1 MVLVLADHADGSIA
15 DETAQALTL
24 ARDVANAAA
33 TQLDVIAFGQTADPV
48 LETFGSYGV
57 DTVYTV
63 DEAVRTPYGPVAW
76 AMAVGTV
83 LDGTDASLV
92 VGAGNDRHHE
102 VLAHV
107 AADRSI
113 PMAANCISVTP
124 GDPATVRR
132 QRWGGSLL
140 EDARV
145 STNPWI
151 CTVAPHEI
159 EAAPADHPTTPDVDS
174 VSPPIENSLET
185 LVRVARYE
193 SADVEG
199 VPLGEARVV
208 VGGGRGV
215 GGPDGYAPLEELAD
229 LLGGTVGAS
238 RAAVN
243 EGWRPHDDQIGL
255 TGTKISAE
263 LYIACGISGA
273 VQHMVGCK
281 GAKHI
286 LAINTD
292 PEAAIVQKADW
303 AIIGDLHEVVPAIVS
318 AIRETR

>member
-1 MVLVLADHADGSIA
+1 MAAPSNGTIA
-15 DETAQALTL
+15 DETAQAVTL
-24 ARDVANAAA
+24 ARDVSTTTGAPLSLISFGPVEDPL
-33 TQLDVIAFGQTADPV
+33 LD
-48 LETFGSYGV
+48 TFGVYGI
-57 DTVYTV
+57 DTVYVV
-63 DEAVRTPYGPVAW
+63 DESVVTPYAPVAW
-76 AMAVGTV
+76 ATAIGTA
-83 LDGTDASLV
+83 LDETDASLI
-92 VGAGNDRHHE
+92 VGAGIDRHHD

-107 AADRSI
+107 AANRSI
-113 PMAANCISVTP
+113 PMAANCLSVTP
-124 GDPATVRR
+124 GEPTTVRR

-145 STNPWI
+145 TATPWI
-151 CTVAPHEI
+151 CTAAPHET
-159 EAAPADHPTTPDVDS
+159 EAAPAEQPTSPTVEQLTP
-174 VSPPIENSLET
+174 SLDGLGE
-185 LVRVARYE
+185 LVRVARHE
-193 SADVEG
+193 SADIEG
-199 VPLGEARVV
+199 VPLGESRVV

-215 GGPDGYAPLEELAD
+215 GGPDGYGPLEELSD

-243 EGWRPHDDQIGL
+243 EGWRSHDDQIGL
-255 TGTKISAE
+255 TGAKISAD

-303 AIIGDLHEVVPAIVS
+303 AIIGDLHEVVPALVE
-318 AIRETR
+318 AIRERR